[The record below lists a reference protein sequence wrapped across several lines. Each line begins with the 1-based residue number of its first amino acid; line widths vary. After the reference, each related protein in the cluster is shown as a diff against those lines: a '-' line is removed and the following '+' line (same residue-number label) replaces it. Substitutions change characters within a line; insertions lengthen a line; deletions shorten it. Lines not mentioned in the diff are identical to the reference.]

1 MRPSPKM
8 SVTREEAVL
17 ADEIETLGMTRSR
30 TPAAFAKGL
39 CFEAVQLAY
48 GDVAAVR
55 GVSLAVEPGEVL
67 CLLGQSGCGKT
78 SLLRLAAGI
87 EQPDGG
93 RILIDGAV
101 VAGQGTFVPPERR
114 GVGLVFQDYALFPHL
129 TNLENVM
136 FGLNGLKRA
145 EAMREARLALARVDL
160 ADLADVY
167 PHELSGGQQQR
178 VALARAM
185 APRPGILLLDEPFS
199 GLDRRLRD
207 QVRAD
212 TLAVLRDAKAT
223 VIIVTHDPEEAMRL
237 ADRIALLRKGELV
250 QLGPPAELYRHP
262 ADLGVARFFCELN
275 EIDADIIDGA
285 AETPLGRFAAPGLPE
300 GLAIAAVRPQG
311 ISLVPAGRGIPGRV
325 LERRFLGELDLVEV
339 IVDGL
344 ERPLVLRLRDAG
356 NVKKGDEAG
365 LLVDPGEV
373 LVFAAGGA

>member
-1 MRPSPKM
+1 M
-8 SVTREEAVL
+8 
-17 ADEIETLGMTRSR
+17 RSR
-30 TPAAFAKGL
+30 TPASIAKGL
-39 CFEAVQLAY
+39 TFEAVELAY
-48 GDVAAVR
+48 GGVEAVR
-55 GVSLAVEPGEVL
+55 GVSLEIRPGEVV

-87 EQPDGG
+87 ERPDAG
-93 RILIDGAV
+93 RILVDGQV
-101 VAGQGTFVPPERR
+101 VAGPGTFVPPERR

-129 TNLENVM
+129 TNLQNVM
-136 FGLNGLKRA
+136 FGLCDLKRPEA
-145 EAMREARLALARVDL
+145 EREALLALSRVDL
-160 ADLADVY
+160 SDVAEAY

-223 VIIVTHDPEEAMRL
+223 AIIVTHDPEEAMRL
-237 ADRIALLRKGELV
+237 ADRIALLRRGELI
-250 QLGPPAELYRHP
+250 QLGPPAELYRAP
-262 ADLGVARFFCELN
+262 ADIGVARFFCELN
-275 EIDADIIDGA
+275 EFEAVASGGRVETLLGGFPAPAGCAD
-285 AETPLGRFAAPGLPE
+285 GLVTV
-300 GLAIAAVRPQG
+300 AIRPQG
-311 ISLVPAGRGIPGRV
+311 LRLERAGRGIAGRV

-344 ERPLVLRLRDAG
+344 ERPLVARLRDAG
-356 NVKKGDEAG
+356 TAAKGQDVG
-365 LLVDPGEV
+365 LWVDPGEV

>member
-1 MRPSPKM
+1 MLIDAI
-8 SVTREEAVL
+8 REEDDV
-17 ADEIETLGMTRSR
+17 RSR
-30 TPAAFAKGL
+30 TPAAIAKGL
-39 CFEAVQLAY
+39 AFEKVALAY
-48 GDVAAVR
+48 AGVPAVR
-55 GVSLAVEPGEVL
+55 GISLDVQPGEVL

-87 EQPDGG
+87 ERPDSG
-93 RILIDGAV
+93 RILIDGEA
-101 VAGQGTFVPPERR
+101 VAGPGAFVPPERR

-136 FGLNGLKRA
+136 FGLGALKRA
-145 EAMREARLALARVDL
+145 DAEREARLALARVDL
-160 ADLADVY
+160 ADLAAAY

-199 GLDRRLRD
+199 GLDKRLRD

-223 VIIVTHDPEEAMRL
+223 AIIVTHDPEEAMRL
-237 ADRIALLRKGELV
+237 ADRIALLRRGELV
-250 QLGPPAELYRHP
+250 QLGAPEALYRRP

-275 EIDADIIDGA
+275 EIGAEVIDGV
-285 AETPLGRFAAPGLPE
+285 AETPLGAFAAPGLADGPAVV
-300 GLAIAAVRPQG
+300 AIRPQG
-311 ISLVPAGRGIPGRV
+311 IALAPAGAGVAGRV
-325 LERRFLGELDLVEV
+325 LERRYLGELDLVEV

-344 ERPLVLRLRDAG
+344 DRPLVVRLRDAG
-356 NVKKGDEAG
+356 SVGRGDEIA
-365 LLVDPGEV
+365 LVVDPGEV